1 MTEAEPKPPSADPP
15 PAFKMPSAE
24 DLPDEFAHI
33 PGRGNRPPILAL
45 LAVALAVFLAVRL
58 RHDVGYAFSSAVPMD
73 LGQARSLASQPLD
86 ALPVNKYVRLAGTP
100 ERESAVILDTRG
112 SWKFSQFFRLRDTGG
127 RVFVKRVAD
136 PLPVALAEHDRFT
149 GRLLR
154 FSDLSFADS
163 ISRHF
168 ASDVA
173 ATRFFRPEDL
183 SADPARGT
191 VPPSEPLFVDVL
203 RPNQFRVQLPRLRFP
218 DRAAAQKALEG
229 QGARVLPGAVREDP
243 DHLWLEIEVPEA
255 ARDRVLSGIGDLDR
269 GVRLRP
275 ARDTLQTVGSQL
287 SFADGNLVIAGDQ
300 PRSIPRAQVASI
312 RTRGTVQIPDDALLL
327 IEGERPRDSWP
338 SLVVLAFLLAFA
350 LVNLL
355 GLRRPA

>member
-1 MTEAEPKPPSADPP
+1 
-15 PAFKMPSAE
+15 MPSAE
-24 DLPDEFAHI
+24 ERPDEFAHI
-33 PGRGNRPPILAL
+33 PSRGSRPPILAL

-58 RHDVGYAFSSAVPMD
+58 RHDVGYAFSSSVPAD
-73 LGQARSLASQPLD
+73 LGQARSLVGQPLD
-86 ALPVNKYVRLAGTP
+86 ALPLNKYVRLSGTP

-112 SWKFSQFFRLRDTGG
+112 SWKFSQFFRLRETGG
-127 RVFVKRVAD
+127 RVFVKRLAD
-136 PLPVALAEHDRFT
+136 PLPVALAEQDRFT

-154 FSDLSFADS
+154 FSDLSFAES

-183 SADPARGT
+183 SQ
-191 VPPSEPLFVDVL
+191 VPPSAKLFVDVM
-203 RPNQFRVQLPRLRFP
+203 RPGQFQVQLPRLRFP
-218 DRAAAQKALEG
+218 DRAAGQKALEG
-229 QGARVLPGAVREDP
+229 QGARVLQGPAREDP

-255 ARDRVLSGIGDLDR
+255 TRDRALSGIGDMDR
-269 GVRLRP
+269 AVRLRP
-275 ARDTLQTVGSQL
+275 ARQTLEAAGNQL
-287 SFADGNLVIAGDQ
+287 SFADGNLVIAGPQ
-300 PRSIPRAQVASI
+300 PRSIPAAQVASI
-312 RTRGTVQIPDDALLL
+312 RTRGTVQIPADAMLL
-327 IEGERPRDSWP
+327 IEGERPRDTWP